1 MTWPLPW
8 QSTPCPPVDTTQAP
22 VLLWSS
28 DLRSATPASLP
39 TSATA
44 TDIDGQTMTVSA
56 PVGTPTE
63 WAIVDGVGI
72 EVGGSGVRGRLT
84 ISWAQIAANMSRA
97 LTDLDGLII
106 EFQVGDEVA
115 DGSLSAN
122 DSGVFLSVVSSSG
135 TNYAIANMTRYSG
148 ARERQVGRY
157 TGGATPETGSL
168 RENATGRSFSLRIG
182 PGGYSAIG
190 YTTDAELGF
199 SAPMTS
205 ASSRRMVAQN
215 AGTGTA
221 AGPWSNQSVAYLLL
235 DLVKSSGETA
245 AIVLE
250 QMAIW
255 LVPGTTYTP

>member
-8 QSTPCPPVDTTQAP
+8 QSTPCPPVDATQAP

-28 DLRSATPASLP
+28 DLRQATPASLP

-63 WAIVDGVGI
+63 WAIVSSVGVRI
-72 EVGGSGVRGRLT
+72 GGSGVRGRFTL
-84 ISWAQIAANMSRA
+84 SWAQIATNMTRA
-97 LTDLDGLII
+97 LTDLDELIV
-106 EFQVGDEVA
+106 EFQVGAAVA

-135 TNYAIANMTRYSG
+135 TNYAVTNMTRYSG

-182 PGGYSAIG
+182 PGGYTAIG
-190 YTTDAELGF
+190 YVTDAELDF

-205 ASSRRMVAQN
+205 AHSRRMVGSN
-215 AGTGTA
+215 VGTVSTS
-221 AGPWSNQSVAYLLL
+221 GPWSNQSVAYLLL